1 MILPMDQQEKSLAAA
16 ESRKA
21 ERRAHVRRAC
31 EGEVTSSVV
40 GAPHSSSWSAQIRN
54 ISEGGLGLFMASP
67 LAAGTILSV
76 EMRLRD
82 QPRNLRVEVVHC
94 TVEEAGW
101 LVGCR
106 FLSAILE
113 PEMVEWLSSSQ

>member
-1 MILPMDQQEKSLAAA
+1 MILPMDQQQAKSLADA

-40 GAPHSSSWSAQIRN
+40 GTPHSSSWSAQICN
-54 ISEGGLGLFMASP
+54 ISQGGIGLCMSSP

-76 EMRLRD
+76 EMRLRG
-82 QPRNLRVEVVHC
+82 QPRVLRVEVMHC
-94 TVEEAGW
+94 TANEDGW

-113 PEMVEWLSSSQ
+113 PEMIEWLSSG

>member
-1 MILPMDQQEKSLAAA
+1 MILPMDQQQAKSLADA

-31 EGEVTSSVV
+31 EGEVTSSVA
-40 GAPHSSSWSAQIRN
+40 GASSWSAQICN
-54 ISEGGLGLFMASP
+54 ISQGGLGLFMSSP
-67 LAAGTILSV
+67 VAAGTILSV
-76 EMRLRD
+76 EMRLRG
-82 QPRNLRVEVVHC
+82 QPRVLRVEVMHC
-94 TVEEAGW
+94 TANEAGW

-113 PEMVEWLSSSQ
+113 PEMIEWLSSGQ